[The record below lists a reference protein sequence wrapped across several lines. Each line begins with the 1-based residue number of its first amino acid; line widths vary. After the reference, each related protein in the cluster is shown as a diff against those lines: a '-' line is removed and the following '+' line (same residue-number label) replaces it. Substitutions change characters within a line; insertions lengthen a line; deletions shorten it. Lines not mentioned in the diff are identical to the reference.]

1 MDLTQEGIP
10 NYSSHLFIPVAMSI
24 SEAEYILAILKC
36 MKASHLIPIDDLRF
50 LGSLSY
56 DGDDL
61 QCEPSRIVVDNEGA
75 ISMVSYNT
83 DTVGNIHVAKIYRYI
98 REGTTLNEHFFSGLE
113 LKFNYLTFLQNQDMP

>member
-1 MDLTQEGIP
+1 MSSGEVENNPATATFMKDSHQRMLIYDLSFLD
-10 NYSSHLFIPVAMSI
+10 SS
-24 SEAEYILAILKC
+24 
-36 MKASHLIPIDDLRF
+36 
-50 LGSLSY
+50 SY